1 MVKNLPV
8 NARDISDSG
17 LILGAEDSL
26 EEEMANHS
34 SSPAWRIPWT
44 GSLAGYGPWSR
55 KESDTTEVT

>member
-17 LILGAEDSL
+17 LILGVEDSL

>member
-17 LILGAEDSL
+17 LILGVDDSL

-34 SSPAWRIPWT
+34 SSPAWRIPRM
-44 GSLAGYGPWSR
+44 GSLAGYSPWSR